1 VTDDLAIKRLEPQDW
16 EALRDVRL
24 RALADTPTAF
34 ASSLGQEQRLSPV
47 EWQRWAAGSDRM
59 TGEPRR
65 MMTVLAWVEASPMGM
80 ATGFFEDGASDVH
93 LVAMWVDPVRRRQGT
108 GRALVDAIVQW
119 ATEEEAP
126 RVRLWITETN
136 EAAAALYKRA
146 GFRATGERQPLPSH
160 PHLWEY
166 EMDRAV

>member
-1 VTDDLAIKRLEPQDW
+1 
-16 EALRDVRL
+16 
-24 RALADTPTAF
+24 
-34 ASSLGQEQRLSPV
+34 
-47 EWQRWAAGSDRM
+47 
-59 TGEPRR
+59 
-65 MMTVLAWVEASPMGM
+65 MMTVVAWVEASPVGM

-93 LVAMWVDPVRRRQGT
+93 LVAMWVDPVRRSQGT

-119 ATEEEAP
+119 ATEEGAS

-146 GFRATGERQPLPSH
+146 GFRATGEWQPLPSH